1 VHTLHMCTIIK
12 INANRL
18 IVTWMAISLL
28 ATAGNFYGA
37 EKKAVK
43 WPSHIQVVL
52 DATKPLKF
60 DRGERLPLYLWQA
73 MDPGSL
79 DDEATEELVNE
90 FNKRGVGLISS
101 WNPGNRQESLAQ
113 SLMIAKVQKKLNL
126 RVNINATKCL
136 YSFFNGDER
145 TAHIDDEGRP
155 FWDESFGKNK
165 MGCPFALDFRRPH
178 IQEQLEY
185 FVKAFKKADLDV
197 DFVFADWEIDGPIE
211 FNKAHAASKR
221 CRRCREN
228 IRNIDDFEEFQKVLR
243 ELRCEL
249 QREVYAEPIKLN
261 FPKAL
266 VGNYGVYPHN
276 GYRYWYDY
284 YEYYVNG
291 QPYQADERAK
301 YRKWYNEFPETG
313 YTFAMPVVYTWRR
326 IFDWYDYVDTD
337 YRWFYNMLLV
347 ASNAGQTSASS
358 VEPHIP
364 ADTTLRSSSLRSTR
378 IPIISFVHWHTIE
391 SKDLAATAKQFSESK
406 YQELLW
412 HMLLR
417 GTDTFFLWCRKQEA
431 AKEIQLVHQ
440 VYAEAQQY
448 GRFLSKGKPINF
460 SVPKQPGTVVSGLKL
475 ADRVLI
481 RRTDFKKTS
490 ACTCAT
496 CTGDAGTG
504 EPVEIVVDDKR
515 IKVGVAPRRCQIISL
530 R

>member
-1 VHTLHMCTIIK
+1 MGTMLCIG
-12 INANRL
+12 ANKL
-18 IVTWMAISLL
+18 AVIWVAISLL
-28 ATAGNFYGA
+28 GNSAKLYGA

-79 DDEATEELVNE
+79 DDEATEELVKE

-101 WNPGNRQESLAQ
+101 WNPGNRQKSLAQ

-126 RVNINATKCL
+126 RVNVNANRCL

-165 MGCPFALDFRRPH
+165 MGCPFALDLRRPH
-178 IQEQLEY
+178 IREQLEY
-185 FVKAFKKADLDV
+185 FIKAFKKANLDV
-197 DFVFADWEIDGPIE
+197 DFIFADWEIDGPIE

-228 IRNIDDFEEFQKVLR
+228 IKNMDDFGHFQKVLR
-243 ELRCEL
+243 RLRCEL
-249 QREVYAEPIKLN
+249 QREVYAEPIKKN
-261 FPKAL
+261 FPGAL

-276 GYRYWYDY
+276 GCRYWYDY
-284 YEYYVNG
+284 YEHYVNG

-301 YRKWYNEFPETG
+301 YRKWYHEFPESG

-326 IFDWYDYVDTD
+326 IFNWYDYVDTD

-347 ASNAGQTSASS
+347 ASNAGQHTPAQ
-358 VEPHIP
+358 IP
-364 ADTTLRSSSLRSTR
+364 V
-378 IPIISFVHWHTIE
+378 ISFVHWHTIE
-391 SKDLAATAKQFSESK
+391 SKDITGTAKQFSEAK

-417 GTDTFFLWCRKQEA
+417 GTDTFFLWCGRQEA

-440 VYAEAQQY
+440 VYSEAQQY

-460 SVPKQPGTVVSGLKL
+460 GVPKQPGTVVSGLKL

-490 ACTCAT
+490 EPSPSD
-496 CTGDAGTG
+496 GRG

-515 IKVGVAPRRCQIISL
+515 IKVGVTPGRCQIISI

>member
-1 VHTLHMCTIIK
+1 MGTMLSIG
-12 INANRL
+12 ANKL
-18 IVTWMAISLL
+18 VVTWVAISLL
-28 ATAGNFYGA
+28 GNSAKLYGA

-73 MDPGSL
+73 MDPGPL

-126 RVNINATKCL
+126 RVNINANRCL

-155 FWDESFGKNK
+155 FWDSSFGKQK

-211 FNKAHAASKR
+211 FNEAHAASKR
-221 CRRCREN
+221 CQRCREN
-228 IRNIDDFEEFQKVLR
+228 ISDIDDFEEFQKVLR
-243 ELRCEL
+243 KLRCQL
-249 QREVYAEPIKLN
+249 QREVYAEPIKKN
-261 FPKAL
+261 FPGAL

-276 GYRYWYDY
+276 GHRYWYDY
-284 YEYYVNG
+284 YEHYVDR

-301 YRKWYNEFPETG
+301 YRKWYHEFPETG

-347 ASNAGQTSASS
+347 ASNAGQHTPS
-358 VEPHIP
+358 E
-364 ADTTLRSSSLRSTR
+364 

-391 SKDLAATAKQFSESK
+391 SKDLAATAKQFSEAK

-431 AKEIQLVHQ
+431 AEEIQLVHQ

-490 ACTCAT
+490 
-496 CTGDAGTG
+496 
-504 EPVEIVVDDKR
+504 EPVEITIDDKR
-515 IKVGVAPRRCQIISL
+515 IKVGVAPGRCQIISI

>member
-1 VHTLHMCTIIK
+1 MGTILSIG
-12 INANRL
+12 ANKL
-18 IVTWMAISLL
+18 IVTLMAISLL
-28 ATAGNFYGA
+28 GNTANFYGA
-37 EKKAVK
+37 EKKAAK

-79 DDEATEELVNE
+79 DDEATKELVNE

-113 SLMIAKVQKKLNL
+113 SLIIAKVQKKLNL
-126 RVNINATKCL
+126 RVNINANRCL

-165 MGCPFALDFRRPH
+165 MGCPFALDLRRPH

-185 FVKAFKKADLDV
+185 FIKAFKKADLNV

-211 FNKAHAASKR
+211 FNEAHAASKR

-228 IRNIDDFEEFQKVLR
+228 ISNIDDFEEFQKVLR
-243 ELRCEL
+243 KLRCEL
-249 QREVYAEPIKLN
+249 QREVYAEPIKKN
-261 FPKAL
+261 FPGAL

-276 GYRYWYDY
+276 GYRFWYDY

-291 QPYQADERAK
+291 QPYQADHRAK
-301 YRKWYNEFPETG
+301 YRNWYHEFPETG

-326 IFDWYDYVDTD
+326 ISDWYDYVDTD

-347 ASNAGQTSASS
+347 ASNAGQHTPAQ
-358 VEPHIP
+358 IP
-364 ADTTLRSSSLRSTR
+364 V
-378 IPIISFVHWHTIE
+378 ISFVHWHTIE
-391 SKDLAATAKQFSESK
+391 SKDITGTAKQFSEDK

-417 GTDTFFLWCRKQEA
+417 GTDTFFLWCGRQEA

-440 VYAEAQQY
+440 VYSEAQKY
-448 GRFLSKGKPINF
+448 GRFLSDGKPVNF
-460 SVPKQPGTVVSGLKL
+460 SVPARPEAVISGLRL
-475 ADRVLI
+475 EDRVLV
-481 RRTDFKKTS
+481 RRTDFTKTS
-490 ACTCAT
+490 
-496 CTGDAGTG
+496 
-504 EPVEIVVDDKR
+504 EPVEIVIDNKR
-515 IKVGVAPRRCQIISL
+515 VKVEVSPGQCQIISIPEDP
-530 R
+530 